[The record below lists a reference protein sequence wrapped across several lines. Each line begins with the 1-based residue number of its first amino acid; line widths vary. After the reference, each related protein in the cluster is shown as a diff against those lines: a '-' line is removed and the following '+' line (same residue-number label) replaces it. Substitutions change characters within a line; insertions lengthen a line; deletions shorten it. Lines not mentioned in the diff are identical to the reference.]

1 MEEKNII
8 TKENFIRHIAKEAN
22 KTIVETKE
30 FYNALEDVIFGL
42 LSSVN
47 EEKDLRIKMFEGIS
61 LDGKYVSEKEK
72 KNNLTGEIS
81 FVNNKIKPKFKITRS
96 YCEKLNNKLND
107 K

>member
-8 TKENFIRHIAKEAN
+8 TKEKLIRNIAKKSN
-22 KTIVETKE
+22 RTISDTKNI
-30 FYNALEDVIFGL
+30 YNALEDVIFEL

-47 EEKDLRIKMFEGIS
+47 EKKDLCIKMFEGIS
-61 LDGKYVSEKEK
+61 LDGKYISEKEK
-72 KNNLTGEIS
+72 KNNLTGEVS
-81 FVNNKIKPKFKITRS
+81 FVNSKIKPKFRITRS